1 VLIDHTNQRVLDVL
15 ENREKVTV
23 VQWLRAGRESGL
35 LAQLEEVT
43 CDMCEAYANAPR
55 EVFGTSVRITIDRF
69 HVMKQFQEQLTQSR
83 RELQR
88 MMRGKTSAQLKGSRW
103 LWLTN
108 PENLTPEQQ
117 QELKRLKQKFPAL
130 AKLADHREALRQIFE
145 DKRITTAEKGI
156 EKLKQ
161 WCEQGKQLGLYAIN
175 QFNKTMHNWIDK
187 IANYFVSRSSN
198 GRTEGFNRGLRAI
211 LWRACGM
218 RNFDHFRLRVLHLFG

>member
-1 VLIDHTNQRVLDVL
+1 VLIDHTNGRVLDVL
-15 ENREKVTV
+15 ENREKQTV
-23 VQWLRAGRESGL
+23 VQWLGAGKESGL

-43 CDMCEAYANAPR
+43 CDMCEAYANAPK

-108 PENLTPEQQ
+108 PENLTPGQQ

-130 AKLADHREALRQIFE
+130 GKLADHREALRQIFE
-145 DKRITTAEKGI
+145 DKQITTAEKGI

-175 QFNKTMHNWIDK
+175 HFNKTMHNWMDK

-198 GRTEGFNRGLRAI
+198 GRTEGFNRGMRTI

-218 RNFDHFRLRVLHLFG
+218 QNFTHFRLRVLHLFG